1 MKITALARNKL
12 SLGFAAFAVIKE
24 VRNNLS
30 SSSGITSSLQPQE
43 RFVIG
48 RLDFSTFRLI
58 INLHGQIGVKVLAA
72 VVLATAILVGQLAQ
86 ASSDWSLMQ
95 SESNPPSRRSHS
107 MTYEPEHDVV
117 VVFGGYGNGSHLGDT
132 WVLDLE
138 TREWRDMKPQVAPS
152 PRAATT
158 MVYDP
163 DSERMVL
170 FGGFAVG
177 HSIVS
182 NQTWAYSYA
191 NNTWTDLGPDNA
203 PSERASYGMA
213 YDSKRHLMVLFGGF
227 TEQGYHNDTWIFDP
241 AENSWKELQID
252 GEVPAARG
260 AMGFV
265 YQAANDVFTMFGGF
279 SDRGFFKD
287 TWTLDLNTA
296 TWSRA
301 DPNNSPAPIRT
312 RMVHDVTS
320 GNSYFFGGD
329 VIPPESE
336 EGAPEPYA
344 GTWVYGPD
352 GNWSQ
357 LDIGNNPPAR
367 SLNGII
373 VDAHGR
379 LVIFGGTDTLIDDQN
394 FLGRE
399 FHDTWILDPRSQ
411 DDQSSSI
418 FPVLPVGIGAVIAS
432 VIAAI
437 VLTRKKRKQNS

>member
-1 MKITALARNKL
+1 MKIA
-12 SLGFAAFAVIKE
+12 AAFLV
-24 VRNNLS
+24 
-30 SSSGITSSLQPQE
+30 
-43 RFVIG
+43 
-48 RLDFSTFRLI
+48 
-58 INLHGQIGVKVLAA
+58 
-72 VVLATAILVGQLAQ
+72 ATAILAGQLAQ
-86 ASSDWSLMQ
+86 ASSDWYLMQ
-95 SESNPPSRRSHS
+95 TDLDPPARRSHA
-107 MTYEPEHDVV
+107 MTYEPEYNVV

-138 TREWRDMKPQVAPS
+138 TQEWKEMKPQVAPS

-163 DSERMVL
+163 DNEQMIL

-182 NQTWAYSYA
+182 NQTWAYNYA
-191 NNTWTDLGPDNA
+191 NNTWTDLGPKNA

-213 YDSKRHLMVLFGGF
+213 YDSKRHLAVLFGGF

-241 AENSWKELQID
+241 SENSWQELQIN
-252 GEVPAARG
+252 GSAPAARG

-265 YQAANDVFTMFGGF
+265 YQADNDVFIMFGGF
-279 SDRGFFKD
+279 SDQGFFKD
-287 TWTLDLNTA
+287 TWILDLKTG
-296 TWSRA
+296 TWSNA
-301 DPNNSPAPIRT
+301 DPANSPAPIRT
-312 RMVHDVTS
+312 RMAYDATS

-344 GTWVYGPD
+344 ETWLYGTD
-352 GNWSQ
+352 GNWIQ
-357 LDIGNNPPAR
+357 LDSSNNPPAR

-373 VDAHGR
+373 VDPQGR

-399 FHDTWILDPRSQ
+399 FHDTWILDPRH
-411 DDQSSSI
+411 DDRSPVP
-418 FPVLPVGIGAVIAS
+418 FPVLPIGIGAGIASIIAGIVIA
-432 VIAAI
+432 
-437 VLTRKKRKQNS
+437 RKKRKQNS